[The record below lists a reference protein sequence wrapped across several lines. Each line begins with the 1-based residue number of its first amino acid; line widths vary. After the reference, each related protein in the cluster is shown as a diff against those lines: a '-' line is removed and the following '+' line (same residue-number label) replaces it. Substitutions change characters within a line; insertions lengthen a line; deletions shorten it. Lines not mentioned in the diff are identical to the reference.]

1 MLFKQQGMK
10 RWTFILWLIF
20 IATLCMSQD
29 PQFSRFYSNA
39 LYMSPSFAGS
49 TGQNRFALNYRN
61 QWPSVDRGY
70 ETYTASFDHYFSRL
84 NSGTGIL
91 FMHDVAGSGNL
102 STTNLSLLYT
112 YDFRIKNSI
121 HVRPGMSFSYTQR
134 SIDFEKLVWRDQM
147 SPGGNSPTTGEVVSY
162 EKTGDLDFAVSGLI
176 YGENFWMG
184 STIDHLLHP
193 NQSLYEEEYSDDNK
207 ALLPTKVQ
215 VFGGM
220 RIIVKETLLRP
231 TPTVL
236 QIAFLYKNQAEY
248 NQLDLG
254 FYWNYEPLVLGVWY
268 RGIPIIKD
276 NSINDA
282 VVFLVGFKTRRY
294 NIGYSYDFTTSK
306 LITSSGGAH
315 EISLSFTF
323 SKPNKRKRIKKM
335 VPCPDV

>member
-1 MLFKQQGMK
+1 MK
-10 RWTFILWLIF
+10 RWFVILWLIF
-20 IATLCMSQD
+20 LAGICMSQD

-39 LYMSPSFAGS
+39 LYMAPSFAGS

-61 QWPSVDRGY
+61 QWPSVQRGY
-70 ETYTASFDHYFSRL
+70 ETYTASFDHYFRKL
-84 NSGTGIL
+84 NSGVGVL
-91 FMHDVAGSGNL
+91 FMHDQAGSGNL
-102 STTNLSLLYT
+102 TTNNISVLYT
-112 YDFRIKNSI
+112 YDFRIKNTI
-121 HVRPGMSFSYTQR
+121 HIRPGMSFTYTER

-147 SPGGNSPTTGEVVSY
+147 SPGGNAPSSAEVVSY
-162 EKTGDLDFAVSGLI
+162 EKAGDIDFAVSGLI
-176 YGENFWMG
+176 YGEIFWAG
-184 STIDHLLHP
+184 ATVDHLLHP
-193 NQSLYEEEYSDDNK
+193 NQSLYEEEHSEDNE

-215 VFGGM
+215 VFGGL
-220 RIIVKETLLRP
+220 RLVVKEKLLRP

-236 QIAFLYKNQAEY
+236 QLAFLYKNQDEY

-282 VVFLVGFKTRRY
+282 LVFLVGFKTRRY

-315 EISLSFTF
+315 EVSFSFTF
-323 SKPNKRKRIKKM
+323 SKPDKRKRTKKM
-335 VPCPDV
+335 VPCPDL

>member
-1 MLFKQQGMK
+1 MK
-10 RWTFILWLIF
+10 RWVFILWLIF

-39 LYMSPSFAGS
+39 LYMAPSFAGS

-70 ETYTASFDHYFSRL
+70 ETYTASFDHYFSKL

-112 YDFRIKNSI
+112 YDFRIKNTI

-176 YGENFWMG
+176 YGECFWIG

-220 RIIVKETLLRP
+220 RIVIKETLLRP

-236 QIAFLYKNQAEY
+236 QLAFLYKNQAEY